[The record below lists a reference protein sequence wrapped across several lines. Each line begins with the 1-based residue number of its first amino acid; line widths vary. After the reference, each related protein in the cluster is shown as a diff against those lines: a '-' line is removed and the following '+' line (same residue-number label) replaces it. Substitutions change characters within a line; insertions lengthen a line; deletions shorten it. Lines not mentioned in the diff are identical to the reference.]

1 MYIHYTW
8 ETEAGGKRQDAKS
21 LPDIQIQIELNLSP
35 SHRKQNK
42 KTGVFDIVSV

>member
-8 ETEAGGKRQDAKS
+8 ETEVGGKRQDAKS
-21 LPDIQIQIELNLSP
+21 LPDIQIQIELKLSP

-42 KTGVFDIVSV
+42 KTEVFDIVSV